1 MTMLAPHL
9 QAFFT
14 ERLIRQKQASPHTIA
29 AYRDTWRLLLAY
41 AGRQAGKPPSR
52 LDIADLG
59 ADTVTGFL
67 DYLERDRGCTA
78 RTRNARLAA
87 VRSLFGYLATRC
99 PEHAGD
105 IARVLSVPAKRC
117 DSTIVG
123 YLSEPEVTALLAS
136 PDPATWTGRR
146 DRALLHV
153 AVTTGLRASEL
164 TSLTCADV
172 HLGTGSYLACRGKGR
187 KDRITPVSG
196 NAAATLRSW
205 LDERSGQP
213 ADAVFCTRRGTAM
226 STDAL
231 ADRITVHTARAA
243 ASCSSLT
250 SKNVSPHVLRHTA
263 AMRLLHAGVDVTVIA
278 LWLGHESATTTL
290 VYLRADLELKQRAL
304 DRTTP
309 PGEKPGRYQPPDD
322 LLAFLD
328 GL

>member
-1 MTMLAPHL
+1 MTLLAPHL
-9 QAFFT
+9 QAFFAD
-14 ERLIRQKQASPHTIA
+14 RLIRQQQASPHTVT

-41 AGRQAGKPPSR
+41 AGQQAGKPPSR
-52 LDIADLG
+52 LDIADLD
-59 ADTVTGFL
+59 ATLITRFL
-67 DYLERDRGCTA
+67 DHLEKERGCTA

-87 VRSLFGYLATRC
+87 IRSLFGCLATRC
-99 PEHAGD
+99 PEHAAD

-117 DSTIVG
+117 GSTIVG
-123 YLSEPEVTALLAS
+123 YLAEPEVTALLAA
-136 PDPATWTGRR
+136 PDPAAWTGRR
-146 DRALLHV
+146 DRALLHT

-164 TSLTCADV
+164 ASLTCGDV
-172 HLGTGSYLACRGKGR
+172 HLGPGGYLACHGKGR

-196 NAAATLRSW
+196 NAAAALQAW
-205 LDERSGQP
+205 LAERSGQP

-226 STDAL
+226 STDAI
-231 ADRITVHTARAA
+231 ADRVAVHTARAA
-243 ASCSSLT
+243 ASCPSLT